1 MKKLVKNL
9 LAVSAICCS
18 VGSFSQSSADAV
30 LMTIDG
36 KPVTKSEFE
45 TVFFKNNTSRTV
57 ADSKSI
63 SDYVELFINFKLK
76 VREAEEMGLDTSKA
90 FLTELNGYKK
100 I

>member
-45 TVFFKNNTSRTV
+45 TVFLRTTP
-57 ADSKSI
+57 AEQLLIPNLYRIMLSYLSI
-63 SDYVELFINFKLK
+63 
-76 VREAEEMGLDTSKA
+76 
-90 FLTELNGYKK
+90 LN
-100 I
+100 